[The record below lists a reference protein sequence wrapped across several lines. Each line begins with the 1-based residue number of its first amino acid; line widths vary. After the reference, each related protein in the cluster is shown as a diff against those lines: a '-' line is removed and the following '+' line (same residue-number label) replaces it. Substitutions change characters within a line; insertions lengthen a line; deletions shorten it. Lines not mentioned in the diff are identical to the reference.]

1 MMSTESHIARS
12 VQPDKASSSPTPL
25 GSPEIAER
33 SRDNDPILIQS
44 FFAGLKEEYT
54 LLDIAESTANISK
67 LEDTWSKKKGRII
80 GIRIDSDI
88 GRFLQS
94 IGAQEPV
101 DAVSM
106 LGQLHQIARKEEK
119 VAVLAAIKNK
129 LKPGGKL
136 LVTIPVSPSMGKLP
150 MPNGREA
157 YETMVSESG
166 LTVIGNVLIN
176 TADTKIPNDILE
188 IIAQK
193 PAAA

>member
-1 MMSTESHIARS
+1 MNTESHISRS
-12 VQPDKASSSPTPL
+12 AQPDQASSSPTPL
-25 GSPEIAER
+25 GSPEIAEI
-33 SRDNDPILIQS
+33 SRENSPILIQKL
-44 FFAGLKEEYT
+44 FGGLREGYT

-67 LEDTWSKKKGRII
+67 LRDLWSKKKGRII

-94 IGAQEPV
+94 IDTQEPV

-119 VAVLAAIKNK
+119 VAVLAAIKSK
-129 LKPGGKL
+129 LNPGGTL
-136 LVTIPVSPSMGKLP
+136 LVTVPVSSSMGELDA
-150 MPNGREA
+150 PNEREA
-157 YETMVSESG
+157 YETMVIESG

-193 PAAA
+193 PAVA